1 MLQCQMGKVA
11 ENGREKKKKKKKK
24 KSQKSYLKSA
34 QISAYE
40 FMIKFTARART
51 ADLSVVSKG
60 FISAQL
66 HTGKTNS
73 FTKHNKCG
81 LNQQENA
88 P

>member
-1 MLQCQMGKVA
+1 MGKVA
-11 ENGREKKKKKKKK
+11 ENLKKKKKG
-24 KSQKSYLKSA
+24 QNSYLKPA

-40 FMIKFTARART
+40 LMIKFTARART

-60 FISAQL
+60 FISAEL

-73 FTKHNKCG
+73 FIKCKCG
-81 LNQQENA
+81 LNQQENT